1 MVYFHSDGSLPEVIS
16 NHGLKALHLCHK
28 VKNAQQLK
36 DVKEI
41 ISRGPTSSE
50 GDWFKWTFCK
60 RHESSNNLMYAAC
73 IRYRY
78 IIPWC
83 WMYPN
88 THIYM
93 YIYIYIHIFNY
104 IYNMPCISI
113 LCKVCRAAFWQ
124 HYSPNQPLVPWLPS
138 RDMSWVSRAFPWNEK
153 SVSRNLWR
161 PRAYGG
167 TPAPRTKG
175 EIAFFER
182 LIVGLGCWFR
192 I

>member
-93 YIYIYIHIFNY
+93 YIYIYIYLIIY
-104 IYNMPCISI
+104 ITCLAYLSYAKFAELLFDNII
-113 LCKVCRAAFWQ
+113 LPTNRWCHGSHQGTCLGCQGPSLGTRRASQETYDVQGLWWYSCTSDQRRNCFFWKVNCW
-124 HYSPNQPLVPWLPS
+124 
-138 RDMSWVSRAFPWNEK
+138 
-153 SVSRNLWR
+153 
-161 PRAYGG
+161 
-167 TPAPRTKG
+167 
-175 EIAFFER
+175 
-182 LIVGLGCWFR
+182 VGLLV
-192 I
+192 